1 MIRKVRD
8 LFHKKCWNFRD
19 INEIEIWFLDM
30 QTNDSELILLC
41 AGLNP
46 LHTPQMFYALVA
58 ITNAGDHVDIK
69 DFIMLKLTMFYSL
82 ELEQECLGMRF
93 ILNRNTAYVYAD
105 KTIYPVYLNGNL
117 LKCFKNVQRVIFFFL
132 L

>member
-8 LFHKKCWNFRD
+8 LFHKKCWSFRD

-30 QTNDSELILLC
+30 QENDSELVLLC

-46 LHTPQMFYALVA
+46 MHTPQMFYALVTVTDA
-58 ITNAGDHVDIK
+58 VDHVDIK
-69 DFIMLKLTMFYSL
+69 NFSMLKLTMFYSL
-82 ELEQECLGMRF
+82 ELEQECLGMKF

-105 KTIYPVYLNGNL
+105 KTIYPVYLNGENTTCYNNGKL
-117 LKCFKNVQRVIFFFL
+117 L
-132 L
+132 